1 MAAILIDEVGNGGHF
16 DINKK
21 LNFVEVHLASLT
33 SLLRP
38 LMLCLFVTH
47 IQEPFQDHN
56 GVR

>member
-21 LNFVEVHLASLT
+21 LNFVEVHLASLA
-33 SLLRP
+33 SLLPP

-47 IQEPFQDHN
+47 IQEPFQGHN
-56 GVR
+56 GFR